1 MALTRT
7 TCLLALWLPEE
18 KCLIKTAYFHTFHFF
33 KKKKTK
39 KKVRAPWRVSITP
52 RGSGIGRSK
61 HNCFSCSFPF
71 VWSAH
76 RNQQRLAAEV
86 WGVWACRLPRF
97 LYCFQWAGST
107 PLLGSIGR
115 GSSGKDFN
123 NVGSQK
129 KTSLPKCFQ
138 STAGCS
144 EVHST
149 RTVPI
154 RWHVRDWK
162 NKGEHMHCPFFCSCN
177 SQTILAARGSV
188 WSSWT
193 SLQLEQ
199 LSCDI

>member
-71 VWSAH
+71 VWSAY
-76 RNQQRLAAEV
+76 RNHQRLAAEV

-107 PLLGSIGR
+107 SSPWNPAGGN
-115 GSSGKDFN
+115 GFQWQDVSSGRSRVTF
-123 NVGSQK
+123 
-129 KTSLPKCFQ
+129 CFAD
-138 STAGCS
+138 SYRRKEAP
-144 EVHST
+144 H
-149 RTVPI
+149 
-154 RWHVRDWK
+154 
-162 NKGEHMHCPFFCSCN
+162 
-177 SQTILAARGSV
+177 
-188 WSSWT
+188 
-193 SLQLEQ
+193 QL
-199 LSCDI
+199 